1 MGIFTDLHKKSI
13 LGVIEGFDR
22 IIFKGHFSSMFPKG
36 AFKRYLS
43 QRGVLLKDA
52 GEFFKKETAR
62 IIDHAKAAAADAG
75 RQYIYLQ
82 SAHTHASDD
91 SKEDMARKIAE
102 AENIQQGLVCI
113 FSVLENCRSFDV
125 VGNRATHRKEVVMRN
140 RRCLHLYWYF
150 IDPLFGWMHVR
161 VQTWAPYSI
170 QIYINGREQLCRQ
183 LEANGIPFQR
193 SDNKILHVDKPDVL
207 SDLCDSFCHTQWAK
221 ALQRKADMV
230 NPLLPDIAQAR
241 FGNYYWVIDQAEFA
255 TDILFRS
262 RDELEAIL
270 DDLLTSA
277 VIGFDAQDVMRFLG
291 RKPHHAF
298 TGEVI
303 IDHKKRHQGRRI
315 KFRLKRNSIKIYD
328 HLNVLRIETTINNPA
343 EFKVL
348 RPSDGEHEG
357 ESVDRWC
364 PMRKGVANFWRYA
377 QVAKAAN
384 ARLIDALASAPLKSD
399 AIESLDSICRSH
411 EVAGRHVA
419 AFNPLLPDTIS
430 LFSSVLSGEFNINGF
445 RNHDLQQKIY
455 SSPPKSKKEANRRTQ
470 RTSRLIAKLRGHHLI
485 AKVKNARLYRV
496 TSYGVS
502 VMWAA
507 IRIHDVD
514 FPEYFAQ
521 AQELAL

>member
-1 MGIFTDLHKKSI
+1 
-13 LGVIEGFDR
+13 
-22 IIFKGHFSSMFPKG
+22 MFPKG
-36 AFKRYLS
+36 AFSYYLH
-43 QRGVLLKDA
+43 RRDVLLKDA
-52 GEFFKKETAR
+52 AEFFKKETAR
-62 IIDHAKAAAADAG
+62 IIDHAKTVADQCG
-75 RQYIYLQ
+75 RRYIYLQ
-82 SAHTHASDD
+82 SAHTHASGE

-102 AENIQQGLVCI
+102 EDGVQQGLVCI

-125 VGNRATHRKEVVMRN
+125 VGNRKTHRKEVVSRN

-161 VQTWAPYSI
+161 LQTWAPYSI

-183 LEANGIPFQR
+183 LEDQGIRFRR
-193 SDNKILHVDKPDVL
+193 SDNKILYVEKPDVL
-207 SDLCDSFCHTQWAK
+207 SDLCESFCHTQWAK
-221 ALQRKADMV
+221 ALQSKAVMV
-230 NPLLPDIAQAR
+230 NPLLPDIAEAR
-241 FGNYYWVIDQAEFA
+241 FGDYYWVIDQAEFA
-255 TDILFRS
+255 SDILFRS
-262 RDELEAIL
+262 RDDLERIL
-270 DDLLTSA
+270 DDLLTTA
-277 VIGFDAQDVMRFLG
+277 VIGFDAQDVMHFLG

-328 HLNVLRIETTINNPA
+328 HLSVLRIETTINNPA

-348 RPSDGEHEG
+348 RPVEGEHAG

-364 PMRKGVANFWRYA
+364 PMRKGVSNFWRYA

-399 AIESLDSICRSH
+399 AVESLDRICRSH

-419 AFNPLLPDTIS
+419 AFNPLLPDTIT
-430 LFSSVLSGEFNINGF
+430 LFSAALAGEFTINGF
-445 RNHDLQQKIY
+445 RNHDLQQKMH
-455 SSPPKSKKEANRRTQ
+455 STPPKSKKEAIRRTQ

-496 TSYGVS
+496 TAKGVS

-507 IRIHDVD
+507 LRVRKVD
-514 FPEYFAQ
+514 FPDYFNQAQTFAQ
-521 AQELAL
+521 